1 MVFFDYAVLLLLG
14 TAAGCGIG
22 GGGLLVVY
30 LTLVYGTEQTTAQ
43 AVNLLFF
50 LIAALISA
58 VVQSRNGSSL
68 SLRTVTFCA
77 LCAVPGVF
85 LGSRI
90 RSVLSLDSL
99 RSVFGV
105 ILILTGITVFF
116 RQFRQPCRRFLR
128 RLRGKHDEMAKPSKS
143 PYRSSKSP

>member
-1 MVFFDYAVLLLLG
+1 MAILDYAVLLILG

-58 VVQSRNGSSL
+58 VVQSRNGSAPSF
-68 SLRTVTFCA
+68 RTVAFCA
-77 LCAVPGVF
+77 FCAIPGVF

-90 RSVLSLDSL
+90 RGSLSLGAL

-105 ILILTGITVFF
+105 ILILTGVLVFF
-116 RQFRQPCRRFLR
+116 RQFRQPLR
-128 RLRGKHDEMAKPSKS
+128 RLFHSRKSGQPPSEG
-143 PYRSSKSP
+143 